1 MGGARISRAYRT
13 GQPIHTVEAN
23 MAKSSLA
30 EARMADLFD
39 GVRMKLEDII
49 ASLSADGARRL
60 TADGLEG
67 LIAEDGRELLRQLLQ
82 SALTKRAQEE
92 VRLESVAGEDGVER
106 THVRPGTQRSLTTT
120 FGRVAVERLAYSA
133 RGEDAR
139 MPLDAELSL
148 PENSYSFK
156 VRRRIAE
163 FSAEM
168 SFEKAR
174 RFSDTF
180 GARIPQRQT
189 EELAA
194 RAARDFE
201 SFYASLPK
209 TTTTTS
215 DIVVLSFDG
224 KGIAMRKEGLREAT
238 RKAAE
243 ARQPRLDKRR
253 SKGEPAH
260 RKRMAEVG
268 AVYDVAPFARTP
280 RDLVTELRDKSDKPK
295 APRPRARNK
304 WLRASVE
311 REMLDVIIEG
321 FREAQRRDSEK
332 SRRWVVLVDGN
343 EEQLA
348 HIAYCAREMNVEV
361 TIVLDVIHVLE
372 YLWRAGLSFNDEAS
386 PELQDWVEERLLRV
400 LEGHARDVAAG
411 IRRSATKR
419 KLTASE
425 RKNADACARYLL
437 KYQQHLRYDE
447 YLRDGLPIATGV
459 IEGACRSV
467 VADRMDITGAR
478 WGLKGAEAILKLR
491 TLRMSDDFDAYWDF
505 HVAVEHRLVH
515 ESKYPPGQA
524 PGPKTGEIK
533 GLRLVKGASE

>member
-1 MGGARISRAYRT
+1 M
-13 GQPIHTVEAN
+13 AN
-23 MAKSSLA
+23 SSLA
-30 EARMADLFD
+30 EARTVDLFD

-92 VRLESVAGEDGVER
+92 ERLESVVGEDGVER
-106 THVRPGTQRSLTTT
+106 THVRSGTQRSLTTT
-120 FGRVAVERLAYSA
+120 FGRVSVERLAYSA
-133 RGEDAR
+133 RGENAR

-163 FSAEM
+163 YSSEM
-168 SFEKAR
+168 SFEKTR
-174 RFSDTF
+174 RFTDTF

-209 TTTTTS
+209 TTTTSS
-215 DIVVLSFDG
+215 DFVVLSFDG

-280 RDLVTELRDKSDKPK
+280 KDLVTELREKSDKPK

-321 FREAQRRDSEK
+321 FREAHRRDSDK

-343 EEQLA
+343 EDQLA
-348 HIAYCAREMNVEV
+348 HIAYCAKEMNVEV

-386 PELQDWVEERLLRV
+386 PELQDWVGERLLRV

-419 KLTASE
+419 GLTASE

-478 WGLKGAEAILKLR
+478 WGVKGAEAILKLR

-505 HVAVEHRLVH
+505 HVAEEHRLVH

-524 PGPKTGEIK
+524 PGPKTGK
-533 GLRLVKGASE
+533 TRGLRLIKGASK